1 MWEKE
6 FVASFETLDGA
17 KGLKKITV
25 NRSEISGSYG
35 CEYVM
40 KFSLFSRVLQL
51 RLTLGFC

>member
-1 MWEKE
+1 MWEKKL
-6 FVASFETLDGA
+6 VASFETLDGA

-40 KFSLFSRVLQL
+40 KFSLFS
-51 RLTLGFC
+51 